1 MNRLR
6 WKERVGRSAVLRLA
20 YARVA
25 GARSRLASLTGR
37 PFQATRIL
45 LHAWKHLGED
55 GLGRRRAAR
64 ALRWIETSTRR
75 DGALLPISENRL
87 RLDFLRSRVARDLR
101 EKFGAFA
108 PEHRVRLR
116 LPRDDLDPE
125 RQGDLV
131 VLKSPDSL
139 SPEGAAGEKGVLLVM
154 YHEGIEAMAAVFDL
168 GALARRWQFV
178 LETSN
183 WGAQDG
189 RFLPWIG
196 ADVEALV
203 MAPRADDFAF
213 FERLGTNLVPLRVGS
228 GEWVDPAVFV
238 PKPAGEPFRYDVVM
252 VASWDALK
260 RHATLFDAVD
270 AIRARGR
277 RLTVGLIGVKGQLTQ
292 AEILAMAAARGI
304 GDQVTIHER
313 IPHAEV
319 ARIVGRSRVSV
330 LLSRQ
335 EGSNRAVYESLFVGT
350 PVIVYAQHKG
360 IDLGHVNA
368 RTGLL
373 SEDEGLAD
381 ALIAV
386 IDGRDRFD
394 PAAYAREE
402 LGYANAT
409 RKVNDALKRLAL
421 ARGRPWT
428 RDIAPKRNAPN
439 LRYVEPG
446 AYARFADDYTGLAA
460 ALLPIDA

>member
-6 WKERVGRSAVLRLA
+6 WKERVGRSALLRRV
-20 YARVA
+20 YALSE
-25 GARSRLASLTGR
+25 GLASRACAVTGH
-37 PFQATRIL
+37 PFEAVRRL
-45 LHAWKHLGED
+45 LHGWKHLSEE

-64 ALRWIETSTRR
+64 ALSLIAASTRR
-75 DGALLPISENRL
+75 DGRLLPVRDNAL
-87 RLDFLRSRVARDLR
+87 RADFLRSRTARDLR
-101 EKFGAFA
+101 ARFGAF
-108 PEHRVRLR
+108 PLEHRIRLR
-116 LPRDDLDPE
+116 HPRPDPDPE

-131 VLKSPDSL
+131 VLKSPG
-139 SPEGAAGEKGVLLVM
+139 EGADGPTGEKGVILVM
-154 YHEGIEAMAAVFDL
+154 YHEGIEALAAMFDL
-168 GALARRWQFV
+168 GQLARRWQFV

-196 ADVEALV
+196 EDVEAVV
-203 MAPRADDFAF
+203 MAPRGDDFAF
-213 FERLGTNLVPLRVGS
+213 FERLATNLAPLRVGS
-228 GEWVDPAVFV
+228 GEWVDPSVFV
-238 PKPAGEPFRYDVVM
+238 PKPAGEPFLHDVAM

-260 RHATLFDAVD
+260 RHATLFDAV
-270 AIRARGR
+270 ARARAAGR
-277 RLTVGLIGVKGQLTQ
+277 RLSMLLIGVPGGLTR
-292 AEILAMAAARGI
+292 ASIEAMAAERGLA
-304 GDQVTIHER
+304 DALTVRER

-319 ARIVGRSRVSV
+319 ARLVARSRVSV

-350 PVIVYAQHKG
+350 PVVVYAAHKG

-373 SEDEGLAD
+373 ADDEKLDG
-381 ALIAV
+381 ALLAV

-409 RKVNDALKRLAL
+409 RKVNDGLRRLAL
-421 ARGRPWT
+421 ARGRAWT
-428 RDIAPKRNAPN
+428 RDIVAKRNAPN

-446 AYARFADDYTGLAA
+446 AYARFATDYESLAP
-460 ALLPIDA
+460 ALLPIG

>member
-6 WKERVGRSAVLRLA
+6 WKERVGRSPTLRRAYAVLVGL
-20 YARVA
+20 
-25 GARSRLASLTGR
+25 RSRLASLRGH
-37 PFQATRIL
+37 PFAAARHL
-45 LHAWKHLGED
+45 LHGWKHLGEE

-64 ALRWIETSTRR
+64 ALELIAGSTRR
-75 DGALLPISENRL
+75 DGALLPVRENAL
-87 RLDFLRSRVARDLR
+87 RRDFLRSRTARDLR
-101 EKFGAFA
+101 AKFDAFP

-116 LPRDDLDPE
+116 YPREHPDPE

-131 VLKSPDSL
+131 VLKSPDD
-139 SPEGAAGEKGVLLVM
+139 ATGERGVLLVM

-168 GALARRWQFV
+168 GALAGRWQFV

-196 ADVEALV
+196 ADVDALV
-203 MAPRADDFAF
+203 MAPRAEDFAF
-213 FERLGTNLVPLRVGS
+213 FERLGTNLVPIRVGS

-238 PKPAGEPFRYDVVM
+238 PKPADEPFLHDVVM
-252 VASWDALK
+252 VASWDPLK
-260 RHATLFDAVD
+260 RHATLFDAL
-270 AIRARGR
+270 ATLAARGR
-277 RLTVGLIGVKGQLTQ
+277 RLSVCLIGVPGVFTKETV
-292 AEILAMAAARGI
+292 AAMAAERGLA
-304 GDQVTIHER
+304 GQLTIHER

-319 ARIVGRSRVSV
+319 ARLVARSRVSV

-350 PVIVYAQHKG
+350 PAVVFADHKG
-360 IDLGHVNA
+360 IDLAHVNA
-368 RTGLL
+368 RTGRLAR
-373 SEDEGLAD
+373 DEELAD
-381 ALIAV
+381 ALAAV

-402 LGYANAT
+402 LGYANAA
-409 RKVNDALKRLAL
+409 RKVNDALKRLA
-421 ARGRPWT
+421 AAKGRPFT
-428 RDIAPKRNAPN
+428 RDLVAKRNAPN

-446 AYARFADDYTGLAA
+446 VYARFAADYDGLAS
-460 ALLPIDA
+460 ALLPP